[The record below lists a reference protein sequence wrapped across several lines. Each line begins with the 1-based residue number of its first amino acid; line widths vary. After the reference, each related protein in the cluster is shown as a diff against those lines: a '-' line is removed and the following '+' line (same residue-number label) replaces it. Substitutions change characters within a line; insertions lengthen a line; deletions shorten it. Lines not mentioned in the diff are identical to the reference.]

1 MENIIVDVRNLELAL
16 GISLHEFEGGHTYP
30 LSKLMN
36 ALRFPLCR
44 PMSSGKKE
52 KKQSRDWDAAHLEE
66 KQTRNHEHGRKG
78 GKYYEKTRIYNHT
91 GLRGKRNKIRAIDG
105 HKWRPYKRIIAPDS
119 QVHHQWDL
127 ESASYR
133 GMALVEADQHT
144 HGFIDVIKI
153 LDGEITIFTEAE
165 LRGEEK

>member
-36 ALRFPLCR
+36 ALRFPL
-44 PMSSGKKE
+44 
-52 KKQSRDWDAAHLEE
+52 
-66 KQTRNHEHGRKG
+66 
-78 GKYYEKTRIYNHT
+78 
-91 GLRGKRNKIRAIDG
+91 
-105 HKWRPYKRIIAPDS
+105 
-119 QVHHQWDL
+119 
-127 ESASYR
+127 YR
-133 GMALVEADQHT
+133 GLALVEADQHT